1 MKTVLTIGLTA
12 VFVLAAAL
20 ALAAC
25 ETTTSATCGTRF
37 ECLESVLADPY
48 AAPGAKQL
56 AYEQLLVMWSQATP
70 ASDENT
76 PQADPA
82 RSPSSRRPWSSQ
94 WCPRGDG

>member
-1 MKTVLTIGLTA
+1 MRG

-37 ECLESVLADPY
+37 ECLKSVLADPY

-56 AYEQLLVMWSQATP
+56 GYEQLLVMWSQATP

-76 PQADPA
+76 HKLIQSFAQQPQTVVVPVVPA
-82 RSPSSRRPWSSQ
+82 W
-94 WCPRGDG
+94 